1 MDKESM
7 FQMLKLSVTPW
18 WYVSASND
26 LSLQSH
32 NTQLTEFGYE
42 RSESGIQKMCDT
54 LRNVMVRGP
63 HAIRSL
69 GSGVLDLCYL
79 AAGRLDAIYA
89 GVAGE
94 SWCPWDYCAGWL
106 MIEEA
111 GGVLMTLDR
120 PTDRQFYMY
129 SKSLLAVSS
138 ISLGNELYEIIG
150 SRQADGASS

>member
-1 MDKESM
+1 
-7 FQMLKLSVTPW
+7 
-18 WYVSASND
+18 
-26 LSLQSH
+26 
-32 NTQLTEFGYE
+32 
-42 RSESGIQKMCDT
+42 MCDT

-106 MIEEA
+106 IIEEA

-120 PTDRQFYMY
+120 SDRQFYMY
-129 SKSLLAVSS
+129 SKSILAASS
-138 ISLGNELYEIIG
+138 LPLGNELYEIIG
-150 SRQADGASS
+150 GQRTNGAV